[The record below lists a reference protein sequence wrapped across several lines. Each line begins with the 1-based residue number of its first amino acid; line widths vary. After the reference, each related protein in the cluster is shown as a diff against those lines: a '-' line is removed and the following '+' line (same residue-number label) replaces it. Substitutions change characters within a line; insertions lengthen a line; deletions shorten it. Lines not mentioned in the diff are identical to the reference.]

1 MKAFACVLLCTMA
14 AAVSAD
20 SFDTELD
27 SAADPRL
34 FIANFTSSLIQV
46 NATIL
51 AYGLIA
57 VALIGA
63 ALVALSFAL
72 TSGAAP
78 ADEAYGSNYGQY
90 SQYSQYARSAQNG
103 FFDGMNIVQ
112 WISMLQDVYE
122 KFDYN
127 DLDCQKRLICEV
139 MREPEY
145 YGTVAQKFKTGFA
158 YAKYLEVLDLP
169 DDMRELLDEY
179 MDANSRADQQKSC
192 DDFFTCPYSIRDSM
206 KRNIADSN
214 NL

>member
-1 MKAFACVLLCTMA
+1 MKTILLTLVLLGFTCTQSYA
-14 AAVSAD
+14 LEQALDYEESGRTITFNSTSTVVVAGAV
-20 SFDTELD
+20 L
-27 SAADPRL
+27 
-34 FIANFTSSLIQV
+34 
-46 NATIL
+46 IL
-51 AYGLIA
+51 AVVAILA
-57 VALIGA
+57 V
-63 ALVALSFAL
+63 L
-72 TSGAAP
+72 TFISVGNNQQQQSYYNKNDYQNYDQYA
-78 ADEAYGSNYGQY
+78 NTQYGQY
-90 SQYSQYARSAQNG
+90 RSAQNG

-145 YGTVAQKFKTGFA
+145 YGTVAQKFKTGFQ

-206 KRNIADSN
+206 KRNIADTN